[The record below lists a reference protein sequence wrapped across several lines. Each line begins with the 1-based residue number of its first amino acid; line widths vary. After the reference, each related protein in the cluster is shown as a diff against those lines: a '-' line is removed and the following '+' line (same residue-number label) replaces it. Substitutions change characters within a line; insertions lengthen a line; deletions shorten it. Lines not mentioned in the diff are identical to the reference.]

1 MISLKNIK
9 MKKIEYFLATKE
21 AVKEVRVNLEKKTEK
36 VLQESVYNR
45 IKACELSHI
54 IILD

>member
-9 MKKIEYFLATKE
+9 MKKIEDFLATKE
-21 AVKEVRVNLEKKTEK
+21 AVKEARVDLERKTEK
-36 VLQESVYNR
+36 ALWDSVYNR